1 MAGDCA
7 KGVKLRC
14 RGGEDVATGLPF
26 GVAEILEAAGRPESA
41 LDIGCGSGRLT
52 VELAR
57 RGAAATGIDTNARQL
72 DAARERAGEAGAA
85 ETTFAH
91 GDMDEPLAF
100 AEAAFGA
107 VTSRLALM
115 IARDPLATLLE
126 AARVTAPGGA
136 VVTAVWARIEENP
149 WFGEPRAAVAE
160 ALGPER
166 ASFARAFGRLG
177 DAGEL
182 ADLHRR
188 AGLADV
194 QGHVLRDHLPAAD
207 PEAHWRELVA
217 RIGHYTRLDAALAAD
232 ERVRLEDALAR
243 RLAPFHAETG
253 LRLPRAMVIVSARR

>member
-1 MAGDCA
+1 
-7 KGVKLRC
+7 
-14 RGGEDVATGLPF
+14 VATGLPF
-26 GVAEILEAAGRPESA
+26 GVSEILAAAGWPESA

-72 DAARERAGEAGAA
+72 EAARERAGRAGA
-85 ETTFAH
+85 EVTFAH

-100 AEAAFGA
+100 ADAAFGA
-107 VTSRLALM
+107 VTSRLSLM
-115 IARDPLATLLE
+115 VARDPLATLRE
-126 AARVTAPGGA
+126 VARVTAPGGA

-166 ASFARAFGRLG
+166 AAFARAFGRLG
-177 DAGEL
+177 EAEEL

-188 AGLADV
+188 AGVADV
-194 QGHVLRDHLPAAD
+194 RAYVLRDHESAAD
-207 PEAHWRELVA
+207 PEAYWRDLVA
-217 RIGHYTRLDAALAAD
+217 RIGHYTRLDAALTPD
-232 ERVRLEDALAR
+232 ERARLQDSLAR
-243 RLAPFHAETG
+243 RLEPFHADDG